1 MHSCILLRMSSTSA
15 STYWNCYMLSAIWNC
30 NMLSAMHRHGAIV
43 HHKMNCNPSCD
54 WDNGTESFTGSWI
67 ATPVAIGIMGLD
79 HPLAWVTNMMN
90 VAHILIWE
98 SNIRKNVNMQDVR
111 HMYVNNVTK
120 SGLQSIV
127 MIFQMIFQFYVK
139 IMMIII
145 WDGLNLKQVKF
156 VGRKMELFQCNHF
169 N

>member
-1 MHSCILLRMSSTSA
+1 
-15 STYWNCYMLSAIWNC
+15 
-30 NMLSAMHRHGAIV
+30 
-43 HHKMNCNPSCD
+43 
-54 WDNGTESFTGSWI
+54 
-67 ATPVAIGIMGLD
+67 MGLD

-120 SGLQSIV
+120 SGSQSIV
-127 MIFQMIFQFYVK
+127 MIFQMIFQCYVK

-145 WDGLNLKQVKF
+145 
-156 VGRKMELFQCNHF
+156 
-169 N
+169 